1 MGIRRIA
8 GMNSLMRGVP
18 ALVVTLLGRRRWP
31 EPAPWPRQA
40 TLAGPRE
47 RGAGLIST
55 VAGGVGGPGKARDVR
70 FRGCAACGSPL
81 AACTSP
87 TRGRCG
93 R

>member
-8 GMNSLMRGVP
+8 GMNSLMRGVS
-18 ALVVTLLGRRRWP
+18 ALVVTLLGL
-31 EPAPWPRQA
+31 AA
-40 TLAGPRE
+40 LAGTSPVAAAGHPGGAAVP
-47 RGAGLIST
+47 GAGLIST

-70 FRGCAACGSPL
+70 FRGCAACGSPP